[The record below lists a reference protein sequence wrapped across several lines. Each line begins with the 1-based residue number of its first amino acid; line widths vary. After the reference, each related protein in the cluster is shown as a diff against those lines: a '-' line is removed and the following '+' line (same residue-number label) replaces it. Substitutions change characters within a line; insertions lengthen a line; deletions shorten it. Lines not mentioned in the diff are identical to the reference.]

1 MTLTLRIHVKYDS
14 RRHEP
19 ELIRQLHAAAEHLL
33 DNGLL
38 TGNTEAEVVEC
49 THDVSFTLHP
59 CPCGSGLESE
69 WEYDARGIELGRMCP
84 VCKPER
90 LYKFR
95 PEVLSDSN
103 YTADEPIEED

>member
-1 MTLTLRIHVKYDS
+1 MTITLKLFVEYSSTQHA
-14 RRHEP
+14 E
-19 ELIRQLHAAAEHLL
+19 ELCQQLHRAAEHLL

-38 TGNTEAEVVEC
+38 TGNIEAEVVEC
-49 THDVSFTLHP
+49 THETTIALHP

-69 WEYDARGIELGRMCP
+69 WEYDARGIELGRMCSQ
-84 VCKPER
+84 CKPER
-90 LYKFR
+90 LGKFR